1 MLAPFRNRNTMMNL
15 ESLLKSRDISL
26 LTKVCIVKA
35 IVIPVI
41 IYKYEI
47 WIIRLSTEELRLSN
61 SGSGENA

>member
-1 MLAPFRNRNTMMNL
+1 MTNL
-15 ESLLKSRDISL
+15 ESLLKSRDIFL

-41 IYKYEI
+41 IYKYGS
-47 WIIRLSTEELRLSN
+47 WTIRLSTEDLRLSN